1 MAWKNNQEP
10 LIPTVQVVSVG
21 KPMTSGRNQPLQ
33 MLCQTENGI
42 SDYIV
47 KLWNTPEL
55 GLGVHN
61 LAREIYGTL
70 LANFF
75 GLNTPDVA
83 FVNIDEDFA
92 LGIPDAITRQRI
104 SQSPGLPSTCET
116 CCSIN

>member
-10 LIPTVQVVSVG
+10 FIPTVQVVSVG

-55 GLGVHN
+55 VPQQVKVVG
-61 LAREIYGTL
+61 
-70 LANFF
+70 
-75 GLNTPDVA
+75 
-83 FVNIDEDFA
+83 
-92 LGIPDAITRQRI
+92 
-104 SQSPGLPSTCET
+104 
-116 CCSIN
+116 